1 MLTINLTRPMIRR
14 RSVVGMLAA
23 GALLAAAAGLA
34 ADEAAAIGS
43 AQVIDSELGDPE
55 LRVTGDTG
63 TDHIALRLEAGVPD
77 NLQVDLDDDGAA
89 EASFDRGSFEKIV
102 VIARGGDDHVRI
114 DEANGVF
121 ADRTTPTSLLG
132 GRGADTLTAGSRS
145 VGLVGNGGDD
155 VFVSTFRRGN
165 DLDAAGIDGGGGDD
179 TVDVIGAAGAETFG
193 VIGGNGVL
201 TVFDPS
207 KSPPNSIA
215 VGARTV
221 EALDIHALGGADAVT
236 IGDLAGCSFDAGC
249 PASVDKVSVNLAAAL
264 DTSAGDGDADSV
276 VVNATAGDDELDI
289 RPARGRAVV
298 SGLAARIAIASPE
311 VADRAEADT
320 LTVNTLGGED
330 LVRLG
335 TGLGELIRTRV
346 NA

>member
-1 MLTINLTRPMIRR
+1 MSSHTTRPMIRR
-14 RSVVGMLAA
+14 GSLAGMLAA

-43 AQVIDSELGDPE
+43 AQVIGTD

-63 TDHIALRLEAGVPD
+63 TDHIALRLEAGVPG

-89 EASFDRGSFEKIV
+89 EATFDRGSFDSIV
-102 VIARGGDDHVRI
+102 VFARGGDDHVRI

-132 GRGADTLTAGSRS
+132 GRGDDTLIGGSRA
-145 VGLVGNGGDD
+145 VGLVGNSGDD
-155 VFVSTFRRGN
+155 VFVSTFRRGTR
-165 DLDAAGIDGGGGDD
+165 DLDAAGIDGGAGDD

-193 VIGGNGVL
+193 VLGLNGFL
-201 TVFDPS
+201 TVFHPTA
-207 KSPPNSIA
+207 SPPGNIA
-215 VGARTV
+215 VGARDV
-221 EALDIHALGGADAVT
+221 ETLNIHALSGADTVT
-236 IGDLAGCSFDAGC
+236 IDDLS
-249 PASVDKVSVNLAAAL
+249 PSSVERVSVNLAAAL
-264 DTSAGDGDADSV
+264 DSSAGDGDADSV
-276 VVNATAGDDELDI
+276 VVRATAGDDEIDI
-289 RPARGRAVV
+289 RPTSGRAVV

-311 VADRAEADT
+311 AADDT
-320 LTVNTLGGED
+320 LTVNTRGGED